1 MRPRLPRHRRAALL
15 SAALLA
21 LLAVATPAAHAAC
34 ESGLAERM
42 HARLH
47 PKRTLDSALAACK
60 AWPAYPGR
68 SIVVLPLERSDS
80 GATGRT
86 LDLEVLV
93 IQRPDNG
100 NTDRDAVLARVLQ
113 PEALAED
120 AIRIRDIRIDTG
132 RYVLSPG
139 ARAFGLRVR
148 YGGSSRPNPFASET
162 LRLYVPEGGKLRQVL
177 DEVELERDSGEWD
190 LQCAGQFEQLRT
202 LVSVGRPHAG
212 DGFAD
217 LVLARTLTPLR
228 SLVQEDGQCV
238 EKTGTARYES
248 LTLRY
253 EGGRYPVP
261 KALRA
266 P

>member
-1 MRPRLPRHRRAALL
+1 MRPRVPHRLRAALPAL
-15 SAALLA
+15 LLFPLLAAAAL
-21 LLAVATPAAHAAC
+21 PARAAC

-47 PKRTLDSALAACK
+47 PKRTLVGALAACK

-68 SIVVLPLERSDS
+68 SIVVLPLERADS
-80 GATGRT
+80 GAGDRT

-100 NTDRDAVLARVLQ
+100 NTDRDAVLARLFQ
-113 PEALAED
+113 PEALEED
-120 AIRIRDIRIDTG
+120 AIRIRDIRIDTA
-132 RYVLSPG
+132 RYVLSPES
-139 ARAFGLRVR
+139 RAFGLRVS
-148 YGGSSRPNPFASET
+148 YSGSSRPNPFSSET

-177 DEVELERDSGEWD
+177 DEIELDRDSGEWD
-190 LQCAGQFEQLRT
+190 LQCAGQFEQLRS
-202 LVSVGRPHAG
+202 LVSVGRPRG
-212 DGFAD
+212 GGFAD
-217 LVLARTLTPLR
+217 LVLARTLTPMRAQL
-228 SLVQEDGQCV
+228 QDDGQCV

-248 LTLRY
+248 VTLRY
-253 EGGRYPVP
+253 EGERYAVP